1 MHVIVVLSTALILS
15 AQWHRSSDETP
26 NIYTGNEEA
35 VSLSSRLEQVGE
47 RRNQYKTSLKSY
59 SELKIWMWMENIEKR
74 SICMLVYHSTFHGPR
89 K

>member
-1 MHVIVVLSTALILS
+1 MGEEGT
-15 AQWHRSSDETP
+15 SSDETP